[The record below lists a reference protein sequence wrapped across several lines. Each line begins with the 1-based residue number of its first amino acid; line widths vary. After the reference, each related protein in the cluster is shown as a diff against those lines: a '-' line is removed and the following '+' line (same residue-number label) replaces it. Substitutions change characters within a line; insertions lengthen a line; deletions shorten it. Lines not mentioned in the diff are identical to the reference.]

1 MSCALCGTPTPELDA
16 KCTFCRARD
25 RFWLVLD
32 DLPSELRGWAISNL
46 RIWTG
51 IVQEEHEKFTTL
63 LRQREL
69 VNNTAAPKSAGP
81 SLASHSPS
89 QGRSVD
95 PKDKAVD
102 LKEEET
108 RTSPPSKRAGVKEV
122 EGVVEEEEGKHSSS
136 SKAAKPKADTTSSRP
151 RSRKRSRSRRRRDR
165 SKSRRS
171 RTRRDRS
178 RSRKGR
184 TNDRGEGGKEKPS
197 HPSDRQGHPHDH
209 RRGQGEDLLLSG
221 RQLREAV
228 DHQLRSQDPRADS
241 GPEPFDSGRG
251 SPNTGESIRVRRR
264 RRSSTTTAGSGASL

>member
-63 LRQREL
+63 LRQREI
-69 VNNTAAPKSAGP
+69 VNNTAAAKSAGP
-81 SLASHSPS
+81 RLRSQSPS

-108 RTSPPSKRAGVKEV
+108 RTSPPSKRAGVKEI

-184 TNDRGEGGKEKPS
+184 ANDRGEGGKEKKAKPS
-197 HPSDRQGHPHDH
+197 VRPPRTPSRSPPKA
-209 RRGQGEDLLLSG
+209 RGGPPPKRPPVERGSGPPAPVARPTG
-221 RQLREAV
+221 RQWTGTLRQWQRQPQYWGINKGQKKKEK
-228 DHQLRSQDPRADS
+228 QYYY
-241 GPEPFDSGRG
+241 
-251 SPNTGESIRVRRR
+251 RR
-264 RRSSTTTAGSGASL
+264 